1 MPQRVP
7 ARGLARATMWRRQLR
22 RLQQGIGKALRDD
35 GDDGWTSS
43 SGHDLSLTLI
53 DLVRPWAG

>member
-1 MPQRVP
+1 MSEK
-7 ARGLARATMWRRQLR
+7 RGKEAKVEGEEPPR
-22 RLQQGIGKALRDD
+22 KKPDD

-53 DLVRPWAG
+53 DLVRPWAGW